1 MAMVIRNNIMAG
13 TAARHLG
20 KAYNALSASVER
32 LSSGLRINSAKDDAA
47 GMAVRE
53 LIRADIAVLK
63 QGSRNAQ
70 DGISMLQTMEAAM
83 GIMDENLI
91 RMKELAEQAAT
102 GSYSSAQRS
111 IMDAEFAEMA
121 AEIERIAGA
130 TKFNNIAMLNET
142 AQTSGANDVKIHV
155 GTTTTIDVEKVNMT
169 KSGLNIDTGDGGWQI
184 DSSTAAT
191 RGVTSSTAAWMSLLE
206 ATDGDNTMSL
216 TIQFTDT
223 ANVSNDESAFTTY
236 FTSGVIVAGDVTVGI
251 QTYSLAHVT
260 AAINAKS
267 MDLGWDSSG
276 NDLRYSAA
284 AIQYDSGSSKY
295 VLRLQSRDSNASL
308 SKITWADVDYGA
320 GSFGYV
326 SGGFLVSAADSQAY
340 STSALLACLG
350 MTDSGVTQAGLNI
363 KTIEAATTALVT
375 LESAINMKDT
385 SRASF
390 GYKMNRLESTVAIL
404 DVQAENL
411 MTAESRISDADVAT
425 EMASMTSNQ
434 VLTQAGVAMLA
445 QANQM
450 PQMALTL
457 LR

>member
-20 KAYNALSASVER
+20 KAYGALSNSVER
-32 LSSGLRINSAKDDAA
+32 LSSGLRINNAKDDAA

-53 LIRADIAVLK
+53 LIRADVAVLK

-70 DGISMLQTMEAAM
+70 DGISMLQTMEGAM
-83 GIMDENLI
+83 GIMDENLV

-102 GSYSSAQRS
+102 GSYSSAQRA

-130 TKFNNIAMLNET
+130 TKFNNIAMLNEA
-142 AQTSGANDVKIHV
+142 AQTDGANDVKIHV
-155 GTTTTIDVEKVNMT
+155 GTTTTIDVEKHDMT
-169 KSGLNIDTGDGGWQI
+169 KSGLNIDTGDGGWYV
-184 DSSTAAT
+184 DTSTGTGTASSTASWTTMIEGSA
-191 RGVTSSTAAWMSLLE
+191 G
-206 ATDGDNTMSL
+206 TDKLSL
-216 TIQFTDT
+216 TIQFTATDST
-223 ANVSNDESAFTTY
+223 ASNESAFTVT
-236 FTSGVIVAGDVTVGI
+236 FSAGQKGADNATTNA
-251 QTYSLAHVT
+251 QTYSLANV
-260 AAINAKS
+260 AASINAQS

-284 AIQYDSGSSKY
+284 EVQYDSTSSTY
-295 VLRLQSRDSNASL
+295 VLRLKSRDSNATGAIL
-308 SKITWADVDYGA
+308 TWASVEDANTVC
-320 GSFGYV
+320 SGYV
-326 SGGFLVSAADSQAY
+326 SGGFVASGNDIMSSAAEL
-340 STSALLACLG
+340 STVG
-350 MTDSGVTQAGLNI
+350 MTNAGATQAGLNI
-363 KTIEAATTALVT
+363 KTIAAATTALNT
-375 LESAINMKDT
+375 LETAINTKDEA
-385 SRASF
+385 RAAF

-404 DVQAENL
+404 DIQAENL

-425 EMASMTSNQ
+425 EMANMTSTQ